1 MWEIWIV
8 RAGTKEVEEQ
18 HDVKGIYRW
27 RQVPMGQQR
36 GQTTLEEDTEERKH
50 DLNKK
55 KKTGG
60 PIV

>member
-1 MWEIWIV
+1 
-8 RAGTKEVEEQ
+8 
-18 HDVKGIYRW
+18 
-27 RQVPMGQQR
+27 MGQQR
-36 GQTTLEEDTEERKH
+36 GQATLEEDTEERKH